1 MEQKTNQ
8 GNELKEF
15 NYANEPNAAIL
26 IYALQ
31 HLGYKNDV
39 ALCDII
45 DNSIDAGAT
54 KISLYIDNNKIMI
67 VDNGKGM
74 TLSILDEALKLGSDI
89 IREDNTTL
97 GKFGMGLST
106 ASISIADR
114 TTVLTKSMRLEQI
127 LKSSVDIN
135 IVKLSNKFV
144 KYIGEANQEDERIF
158 HQLLDKEKSG
168 TIVILEQCTGIKNKN
183 LNQFS
188 NRMKSVIGRIYRKFM
203 SKIDFYVND
212 IKVEMDDTLLL
223 DDKETQV
230 YSDENYEIKW
240 KDKNG
245 KERKST
251 VNAKLVLL
259 PVTPQEESKQ
269 KKINIPNQG
278 FSILRNSR
286 EIAFGYMPWMA
297 KHNRFNRFRGEIS
310 FQSDMDEA
318 MGVDFTKNGIDM
330 IDSVNDILQQYL
342 KVQIIAI
349 GNKAK
354 KESVKIADNSINHEN
369 AERLI
374 STKSNILIIPKIEE
388 YPYEE
393 ESKKDTWQEDFDES
407 KIDTENMKN
416 ENKNTNVNVK
426 FISVSAGRTGNIFD
440 AHLEGKTT
448 VIEWNIDH
456 PFYEKFVLSNTE
468 NTELVTAVDYLIYS
482 IATSQL
488 KVLGDDN
495 NKAEIIDQLISVM
508 SNNMR
513 TLLS

>member
-1 MEQKTNQ
+1 MEQKVNQ
-8 GNELKEF
+8 KSDMEKF
-15 NYANEPNAAIL
+15 NCENEPNAAIL

-31 HLGYKNDV
+31 HLGYKNEV

-54 KISLYIDNNKIMI
+54 RIYLYIHKDRII
-67 VDNGKGM
+67 IADNGKGM
-74 TLSILDEALKLGSDI
+74 TLSVLDEALKLGSDI
-89 IREDNTTL
+89 IREDTTTL

-114 TTVLTKSMRLEQI
+114 TTVLTKNTRIEQI

-135 IVKLSNKFV
+135 IVKLNNKFV
-144 KYIGEANQEDERIF
+144 KYIGEADKEEEEMF
-158 HQLLDKEKSG
+158 HEVLRGEKSG
-168 TIVILEQCTGIKNKN
+168 TIVILEQCTGIKNKS

-203 SKIDFYVND
+203 SKIEFYVND
-212 IKVEMDDTLLL
+212 KKVEIDDPLFL

-245 KERKST
+245 IERKST
-251 VNAKLVLL
+251 INAKMVLL
-259 PVTPQEESKQ
+259 PAMPKEEARQ

-286 EIAFGYMPWMA
+286 EIAFGYMPWIV
-297 KHNRFNRFRGEIS
+297 KHNKYNRFRGEIS
-310 FQSDMDEA
+310 FQSDLDEA

-330 IDSVNDILQQYL
+330 LDSVNDILQQDL

-349 GNKAK
+349 GNKAQ
-354 KESVKIADNSINHEN
+354 KETVKIADNGISHEN

-374 STKSNILIIPKIEE
+374 ATKSNVLITPKPEE
-388 YPYEE
+388 YSYEE
-393 ESKKDTWQEDFDES
+393 EKENNAYQNDANKENVSDENRKS
-407 KIDTENMKN
+407 
-416 ENKNTNVNVK
+416 NVNVR

-456 PFYEKFVLSNTE
+456 PFYEKFVLSNTD

-488 KVLGDDN
+488 KVLGDNQD
-495 NKAEIIDQLISVM
+495 KAEIIDQLISVM

>member
-1 MEQKTNQ
+1 MEQKTDEK
-8 GNELKEF
+8 NEMEEYK
-15 NYANEPNAAIL
+15 YDNEPNAAIL

-31 HLGYKNDV
+31 HLGYRNDV

-45 DNSIDAGAT
+45 DNAIDAGAT
-54 KISLYIDNNKIMI
+54 KISLYIDKDKIMI

-74 TLSILDEALKLGSDI
+74 TVSVLDEALKLGSDI

-106 ASISIADR
+106 ASMSIADR
-114 TTVLTKSMRLEQI
+114 TTVLTKSLRAEQI
-127 LKSSVDIN
+127 LKNSVDIN
-135 IVKLSNKFV
+135 IVKLTNKFV
-144 KYIGEANQEDERIF
+144 RSKGEANQEERALF
-158 HQLLDKEKSG
+158 KQLLKEEKSG

-183 LNQFS
+183 SNQFS
-188 NRMKSVIGRIYRKFM
+188 NKMKSVIARVYRKFM
-203 SKIDFYVND
+203 NKIDFYVND
-212 IKVEMDDTLLL
+212 TKIEMDDPLLL
-223 DDKETQV
+223 NDKETQV
-230 YSDENYEIKW
+230 FSDENYEIKW

-245 KERKST
+245 IEKKST
-251 VNAKLVLL
+251 INAKLVLL
-259 PVTPQEESKQ
+259 PIVPKEEAKQ

-286 EIAFGYMPWMA
+286 EIAFGYMPWIA
-297 KHNRFNRFRGEIS
+297 KHNKFNRFRGEIS

-330 IDSVNDILQQYL
+330 MDSVNDILQEFL

-349 GNKAK
+349 GNKAQ
-354 KESVKIADNSINHEN
+354 KETVKIVDNHISHEN
-369 AERLI
+369 AEKLI
-374 STKSNILIIPKIEE
+374 TRKSNILITPRIEE
-388 YPYEE
+388 YSSCNEE
-393 ESKKDTWQEDFDES
+393 NEEYSYQENTKDKED
-407 KIDTENMKN
+407 TKN
-416 ENKNTNVNVK
+416 ENIKSSVNVK

-456 PFYEKFVLSNTE
+456 PFYEKFVLSNTD

-488 KVLGDDN
+488 KVLADDN
-495 NKAEIIDQLISVM
+495 NKSEIIDQLISVM

-513 TLLS
+513 ALLG

>member
-1 MEQKTNQ
+1 MEQKVNQ
-8 GNELKEF
+8 KNEMKEF
-15 NYANEPNAAIL
+15 NYDNEPNAGIL

-54 KISLYIDNNKIMI
+54 KISLYMDKDKIMI

-74 TLSILDEALKLGSDI
+74 TFSILDEALKLGSDI
-89 IREDNTTL
+89 IRENNTTL

-106 ASISIADR
+106 ASMSIADK
-114 TTVLTKSMRLEQI
+114 TTVLTKSLRVEPI

-135 IVKLSNKFV
+135 IVKLNNKFV
-144 KYIGEANQEDERIF
+144 KYIGEANRQEEELF
-158 HQLLDKEKSG
+158 QQLLEGEKSG
-168 TIVILEQCTGIKNKN
+168 TIVILEQCAGIKNKN
-183 LNQFS
+183 VNQFS
-188 NRMKSVIGRIYRKFM
+188 NRMKSVMARIYRKFM
-203 SKIDFYVND
+203 DKIDFYVNG
-212 IKVEMDDTLLL
+212 IKVEADDPLLL
-223 DDKETQV
+223 NDKETQV
-230 YSDENYEIKW
+230 FCDENYEIKW

-245 KERKST
+245 VEKKST
-251 VNAKLVLL
+251 INAKLVLL
-259 PVTPQEESKQ
+259 PLMPVEEAKQ
-269 KKINIPNQG
+269 KKMNIPNQG

-286 EIAFGYMPWMA
+286 EIAFGYMPWLA

-330 IDSVNDILQQYL
+330 MDSVNDILQECL

-349 GNKAK
+349 GNKSKRETAK
-354 KESVKIADNSINHEN
+354 VEDNDINHEN

-374 STKSNILIIPKIEE
+374 STKSNILITPRIEE
-388 YPYEE
+388 YANGEDGEEDSYQEENTSRFE
-393 ESKKDTWQEDFDES
+393 ESTINQ
-407 KIDTENMKN
+407 NR
-416 ENKNTNVNVK
+416 NTDVNVR
-426 FISVSAGRTGNIFD
+426 FISVSAGRTGNIFE
-440 AHLEGKTT
+440 AHLEGRTT

-468 NTELVTAVDYLIYS
+468 NSELVTAVDYLIYS
-482 IATSQL
+482 IAISQL
-488 KVLGDDN
+488 KVLADDN
-495 NKAEIIDQLISVM
+495 NKAEIISQLISVM

-513 TLLS
+513 ALLD